1 MTELRQNCFQEIS
14 GESISNPQ
22 EPHLA
27 CVLLLDTSISM
38 GGEPIRLL
46 NKAYADF
53 IEQTSAD
60 ELAKKRV
67 DLAVVEFNT
76 HARVIQEFTPLSQL
90 RPIELTANGNT
101 SMGEGI
107 NLAIDLV
114 KERNRFYAD
123 MGTPCFQPW
132 IFMIT
137 DGSPTDD
144 ISRARERIKVEESK
158 GTYGKLKFWAV
169 GSPGYD
175 ADTLTSLTRRCIAL
189 DGANYDGIFNW
200 LSESMSIISVSRVD
214 ENPQLSNLPKDAH
227 VIPRNW

>member
-1 MTELRQNCFQEIS
+1 MTELRQNSFQEIS

-90 RPIELTANGNT
+90 RPIELTANGST
-101 SMGEGI
+101 SMGEGC
-107 NLAIDLV
+107 NLALDLQY
-114 KERNRFYAD
+114 ERKLLYAD
-123 MGTPCFQPW
+123 MGTPCFPSW
-132 IFMIT
+132 IVMIT

-144 ISRARERIKVEESK
+144 ISLARERIKAEESK
-158 GTYGKLKFWAV
+158 GTFGKLKFWAI

-175 ADTLTSLTRRCIAL
+175 ADTLKSLTKRCIAL
-189 DGANYDGIFNW
+189 DEANFDGFFNW

-227 VIPRNW
+227 VIPRGW